1 MDKHQISETPAAA
14 GATTATELVA
24 DNDVDYMTIEGMK
37 SQEYSVGIFIF
48 MVFGVVVFLG
58 IITQFML
65 AARKNKSMKRGEAVL
80 FIWIILGTLAATIFG
95 AMQLL
100 QGRLF

>member
-1 MDKHQISETPAAA
+1 MDKQLIADIPAK
-14 GATTATELVA
+14 ATGQAATELVA
-24 DNDVDYMTIEGMK
+24 SKDVDYMTIEGMK

-58 IITQFML
+58 IILQFMWM
-65 AARKNKSMKRGEAVL
+65 AKKNKTMKKGEMVL
-80 FIWIILGTLAATIFG
+80 FLWIILGTVGAAIFG
-95 AMQLL
+95 GMQLL

>member
-1 MDKHQISETPAAA
+1 MDNQLNSELPAKASSQA
-14 GATTATELVA
+14 ATELVA
-24 DNDVDYMTIEGMK
+24 AKDVDYMTIEGMK

-58 IITQFML
+58 IISQFMWMGK
-65 AARKNKSMKRGEAVL
+65 KNKTMKKGELVL
-80 FIWIILGTLAATIFG
+80 FMWIILGTVGAAIFG
-95 AMQLL
+95 GMQLL

>member
-1 MDKHQISETPAAA
+1 MDKHLETETTAQA

-24 DNDVDYMTIEGMK
+24 PNDVDYMTIEGMK
-37 SQEYSVGIFIF
+37 SQQYSVGIFIF

-58 IITQFML
+58 IITQFL
-65 AARKNKSMKRGEAVL
+65 LSGRKNNTMKRGEMIL
-80 FIWIILGTLAATIFG
+80 FIWIILGTLGAAIFG
-95 AMQLL
+95 GMQLL

>member
-1 MDKHQISETPAAA
+1 MDKQLISNLPA
-14 GATTATELVA
+14 GSTTQNATELVA
-24 DNDVDYMTIEGMK
+24 AKDVDYMTIEGMK

-48 MVFGVVVFLG
+48 MVFGVLVFLG
-58 IITQFML
+58 IIGQFIWL
-65 AARKNKSMKRGEAVL
+65 GKKNKTMKKGEMIL
-80 FIWIILGTLAATIFG
+80 LIWIILGTVGASVFG